1 MFSFN
6 KASSAGASSTTSGGL
21 FAQKPNNGGGGFSF
35 GQTSGAGGSG
45 SGTGFSFGQQQQQP
59 GGAVTGG
66 AATGGTTTGGLF
78 GNKPA
83 GSATGT
89 GFSFGQQQQQPGGTT
104 TGGLF
109 GNKPAGSTTGFS
121 FGQQQQQSQ
130 QPGGTGL
137 FGNSGTNTGTGSLF
151 GSSNTGTTGAPGAG
165 GSLFGKT
172 STTTGTTG
180 GGLFGS
186 KPAGGSSLFG
196 GSSGTSGGL
205 FGSKPA
211 GSSLFGT
218 NAPANAGG
226 SLFGAQ
232 QPQQYQQQSALQAI
246 NQLPITPMTKVSEL
260 PPQLRQEIEQLDQY
274 IQRQVQISQHLKADT
289 PEHTELINSI
299 PRDIAYLLKTV
310 SLTSESLTQDLKKLT
325 SIKDTTD
332 QSIADTQTFAMI
344 LQQLLTP
351 GSKISSI
358 ELDKFFH
365 NRIQLY
371 QEKLDDYFRVL
382 SDIESAVNGI
392 DNDVFGTP
400 DTKGFNKGTEPS
412 GYIDVYAMK
421 TGINALISTVIEEFS
436 LFMDTA
442 ERVAQ
447 IHQKVKEISFNR
459 SEKI

>member
-21 FAQKPNNGGGGFSF
+21 FGQKPNNAGGGFSF
-35 GQTSGAGGSG
+35 GQTSGAGGNATGGGSG
-45 SGTGFSFGQQQQQP
+45 FSFGGQAAQSGDSKGGLFGNKPAGGTASGTGFSFGQQQQPQQP
-59 GGAVTGG
+59 GG
-66 AATGGTTTGGLF
+66 TTVGGLF
-78 GNKPA
+78 GSKPV

-89 GFSFGQQQQQPGGTT
+89 GISFGQQ
-104 TGGLF
+104 
-109 GNKPAGSTTGFS
+109 S
-121 FGQQQQQSQ
+121 QSQ
-130 QPGGTGL
+130 QPAGTAGL

-151 GSSNTGTTGAPGAG
+151 GSSNSGTTGTTGAG

-172 STTTGTTG
+172 GTTAGSTG

-196 GSSGTSGGL
+196 SSSGTGGGL
-205 FGSKPA
+205 FGSKAA
-211 GSSLFGT
+211 GTSLFGT
-218 NAPANAGG
+218 SGTSNASG

-232 QPQQYQQQSALQAI
+232 QPQQYQQPSTLQAI
-246 NQLPITPMTKVSEL
+246 SQLPITPMTKISEL

-310 SLTSESLTQDLKKLT
+310 SSASESLTQDLKKLT
-325 SIKDTTD
+325 SIKDITD

-351 GSKISSI
+351 GSKISSM
-358 ELDKFFH
+358 ELEKFFH
-365 NRIQLY
+365 HRIQVY

-392 DNDVFGTP
+392 DNDVFGAPP
-400 DTKGFNKGTEPS
+400 DAKGFSKNNESS
-412 GYIDVYAMK
+412 GHVDVYAMK

-447 IHQKVKEISFNR
+447 IHQKVKEICVNR
-459 SEKI
+459 SEVQS